1 MKHTPVRRI
10 GHFATEHLTWLSLC
24 GIVAVITGFTPEEWV
39 AHLAEKLRL
48 SGAVDGH
55 WPQYLD
61 TRAVL
66 VAVGV
71 GVIVTDVLL
80 NRRAATRLLTAPV
93 AGMPSPTPPPA
104 APMPDIIGPL
114 TEKQASRMIER
125 LCEKIDEFTSS
136 TPKARARER
145 LLAWLRGQLD
155 ETQTAIGELQRTINA
170 NQNQGGLGSAIANLG
185 HATNLGDQKRLKR
198 ALEAAIQELEQGS
211 DGTSLS
217 KTAATLKQVVR
228 MSGD

>member
-1 MKHTPVRRI
+1 
-10 GHFATEHLTWLSLC
+10 
-24 GIVAVITGFTPEEWV
+24 
-39 AHLAEKLRL
+39 
-48 SGAVDGH
+48 
-55 WPQYLD
+55 
-61 TRAVL
+61 
-66 VAVGV
+66 
-71 GVIVTDVLL
+71 
-80 NRRAATRLLTAPV
+80 
-93 AGMPSPTPPPA
+93 
-104 APMPDIIGPL
+104 
-114 TEKQASRMIER
+114 MIER